1 MLAAVSGLSYAL
13 ATTMHLEG
21 YLGYFLPLPVVLAAM
36 RGGPSAGRKTV
47 TSTFFL
53 LLGAGCRSGCARD
66 PLSLDPLSHAP
77 ASPHCAGSSPARV
90 QICAGRSEEGGGGG
104 AAWILAFLGACHL

>member
-53 LLGAGCRSGCARD
+53 LLGAGRRSGCGRV
-66 PLSLDPLSHAP
+66 PLSHAP
-77 ASPHCAGSSPARV
+77 ASPHCAGIGPARV
-90 QICAGRSEEGGGGG
+90 QSCACGGRTGGGGG
-104 AAWILAFLGACHL
+104 EAAWKLSLELAISDSDRS